1 MGSVPRLGVLRL
13 AAALALA
20 ALAAACGAGDVG
32 GATAP
37 VGGRPRQPVG
47 GSGEQAAGTS
57 PEYLGPGPEVEAV
70 TTTTTTT
77 AVATTAVPPGPT
89 TTSPPAGRP
98 LRVLVMGDSPMWD
111 AYPFIEAGFAA
122 AGVEVRGGAFPG
134 TSLLGRTDVRA
145 TFPRTVAEHRPDVVV
160 AEYSGVYLPPY
171 ARGPDG
177 AELELGSEAWWAA
190 WRAAAVEAT
199 RVFSARGARVYWVLM
214 PHTRDSWAR
223 GLPLR
228 MNELYLSL
236 RAEFPDLRFVDAV
249 TPLSGPGGAYA
260 EALPVGPGGAM
271 VTVRAPD
278 GGHFTEA
285 GSRILARAIV
295 ATVLADH
302 GLPVPG

>member
-1 MGSVPRLGVLRL
+1 VRGTRLGPALRL
-13 AAALALA
+13 FAAALLVVA
-20 ALAAACGAGDVG
+20 AAAACGGG
-32 GATAP
+32 GAP
-37 VGGRPRQPVG
+37 VATGGARPARPG
-47 GSGEQAAGTS
+47 PGGEQAAGVS
-57 PEYLGPGPEVEAV
+57 PEYLGPGPEVTAAATVTTLPV
-70 TTTTTTT
+70 TTTS
-77 AVATTAVPPGPT
+77 AVLPR
-89 TTSPPAGRP
+89 PAGRP

-111 AYPFIEAGFAA
+111 AYRFIEEGLRG

-145 TFPRTVAEHRPDVVV
+145 TFPRTIAEHRPDVVV

-177 AELELGSEAWWAA
+177 AEIELGTEAWWSA

-199 RVFSARGARVYWVLM
+199 RVFSSAGAQVYWVLM

-228 MNELYLSL
+228 MNALYLSL
-236 RAEFPDLRFVDAV
+236 RAEFPGLRFIDAA
-249 TPLSGPGGAYA
+249 TPLSGPGGEYA
-260 EALPVGPGGAM
+260 EALPVGPGGAL

-285 GSRILARAIV
+285 GSRILAAAVVR
-295 ATVLADH
+295 TVLGDYGMAAPA
-302 GLPVPG
+302 G